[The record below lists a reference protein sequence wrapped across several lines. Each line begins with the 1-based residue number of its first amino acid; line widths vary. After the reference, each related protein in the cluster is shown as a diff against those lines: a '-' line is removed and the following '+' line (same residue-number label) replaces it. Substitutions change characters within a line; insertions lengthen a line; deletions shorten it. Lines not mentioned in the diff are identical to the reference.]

1 VVTFAL
7 FSNGECSSPSNTV
20 RRKPYSIQPTPING
34 PYSPEVSYEDNIRA
48 QYAVLQQLG
57 IKKVY
62 AVVGFS
68 MGGHPWTLLYYHCAI
83 TLISWAFRLTIGW

>member
-1 VVTFAL
+1 MFNYSLLLSTGRTFL
-7 FSNGECSSPSNTV
+7 KFPTKITCEH
-20 RRKPYSIQPTPING
+20 YQFFTPISTVEG
-34 PYSPEVSYEDNIRA
+34 LIDIDSRA

-68 MGGHPWTLLYYHCAI
+68 MGGQQV
-83 TLISWAFRLTIGW
+83 